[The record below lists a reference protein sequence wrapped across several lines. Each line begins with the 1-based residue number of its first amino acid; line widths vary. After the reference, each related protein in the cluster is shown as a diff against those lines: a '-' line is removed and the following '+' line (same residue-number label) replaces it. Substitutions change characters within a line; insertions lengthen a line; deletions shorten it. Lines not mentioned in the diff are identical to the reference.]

1 MAQIG
6 KLGSLVT
13 FKTSDKKILTYKD
26 YNSQISARWSK
37 HERIGKRPKMEF
49 LGKEQGEVT
58 FTVELDASLGVK
70 PWKVM
75 HKMRM
80 AAARGRVYILV
91 IGKHRVGDKKWY
103 IERMSEMHNITMN
116 KGEIVSATVELTLK
130 EYA

>member
-26 YNSQISARWSK
+26 YNRQISARWAK

-70 PWKVM
+70 P
-75 HKMRM
+75 HTHQ
-80 AAARGRVYILV
+80 L
-91 IGKHRVGDKKWY
+91 
-103 IERMSEMHNITMN
+103 N
-116 KGEIVSATVELTLK
+116 
-130 EYA
+130 

>member
-6 KLGSLVT
+6 KLGNLVT

-26 YNSQISARWSK
+26 YNRQVSARWAK
-37 HERIGKRPKMEF
+37 HDRIGRRPKAEF
-49 LGKEQGEVT
+49 LGKEQGEVS
-58 FTVELDASLGVK
+58 FAIELDASLGVK

-75 HKMRM
+75 HKMRV
-80 AAARGRVYILV
+80 ATARGKVYTLV
-91 IGKHRVGDKKWY
+91 VGKHRVGNRKWY
-103 IERMSEMHNITMN
+103 IESMSEMHNIVMD